1 MEYGKPSDNRANYS
15 NSYDVRIWRPT
26 QKPYGSRRRGY
37 KQDSVNV
44 APTERVP
51 VIVVMTPV
59 IGGGLVAINAEKPL
73 AIELIQ
79 M

>member
-1 MEYGKPSDNRANYS
+1 
-15 NSYDVRIWRPT
+15 
-26 QKPYGSRRRGY
+26 
-37 KQDSVNV
+37 
-44 APTERVP
+44 VP